1 MYSKMLQEYETG
13 GGSMAVEAEKTAN
26 SLEGSLNRLA
36 NTTTSI
42 VNNFLNADTMT
53 GLTNMLNLV
62 LKIVDG
68 ITGVSSGGSIAVI
81 LNSLANIKGMGYVK
95 YGTCIHIRYTD
106 TYASHKLF
114 TRLMKVDAA

>member
-1 MYSKMLQEYETG
+1 
-13 GGSMAVEAEKTAN
+13 MAVEAEKTAN

-68 ITGVSSGGSIAVI
+68 ITGLSSGGSIAVI

-95 YGTCIHIRYTD
+95 YGICIHI
-106 TYASHKLF
+106 
-114 TRLMKVDAA
+114 